1 MARTKTASDVLRDA
15 LRSSDES
22 LRQIG
27 ARADVDVGRLSRFVR
42 GQRRLTSD
50 AIDRLCKALGL
61 QLVSSKRKKRAK

>member
-1 MARTKTASDVLRDA
+1 MAKSKTVSEVIRDA

-42 GQRRLTSD
+42 GQRRLTTD
-50 AIDRLCKALGL
+50 AVDRLCKALGL
-61 QLVSSKRKKRAK
+61 QLVSSKRKKRPK